1 MTTRIHAG
9 WSSIC
14 KKKKKGRF
22 DNANELIK
30 SIAKA
35 VAYRAKGTVALT
47 DDGEVESL
55 EPPWPG

>member
-1 MTTRIHAG
+1 MVQHLQ
-9 WSSIC
+9 
-14 KKKKKGRF
+14 KEKKKGRF